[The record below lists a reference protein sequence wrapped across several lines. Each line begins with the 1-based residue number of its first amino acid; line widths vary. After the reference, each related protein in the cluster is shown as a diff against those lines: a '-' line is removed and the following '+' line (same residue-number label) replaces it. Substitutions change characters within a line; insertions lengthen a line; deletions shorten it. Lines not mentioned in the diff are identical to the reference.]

1 VTARDLRSLSE
12 VEGNEHV
19 KRTEQASGHFNYIYL
34 IHFNF
39 RSVRHNPSQ
48 IGFGSILRNIK
59 VNFILVWVYTDPM
72 IEEPKT
78 PKPEKPKQLDPETE
92 KEIAEQVGFT
102 LEQDSQMFEG

>member
-1 VTARDLRSLSE
+1 
-12 VEGNEHV
+12 
-19 KRTEQASGHFNYIYL
+19 
-34 IHFNF
+34 
-39 RSVRHNPSQ
+39 
-48 IGFGSILRNIK
+48 
-59 VNFILVWVYTDPM
+59 M